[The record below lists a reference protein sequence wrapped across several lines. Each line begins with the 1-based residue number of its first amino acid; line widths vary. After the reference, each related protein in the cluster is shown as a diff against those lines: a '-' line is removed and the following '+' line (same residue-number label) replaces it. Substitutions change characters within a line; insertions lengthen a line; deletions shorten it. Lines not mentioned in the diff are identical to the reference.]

1 MKLKAIA
8 FLALAFVSASA
19 QAKGGLVVH
28 FTITKTD
35 GNSVTT
41 YTNGVLM
48 RLTEASTF
56 TFPGQYQ
63 VLLEARAAGD
73 GAENLIVTVKDLSSG
88 KPVYAGSG
96 AAKVQVG
103 KSATIPFHQLA
114 RASASYKVFV
124 DTSYGRL
131 PESAN

>member
-8 FLALAFVSASA
+8 FLALVFVCAFA
-19 QAKGGLVVH
+19 QAEDGLVVH
-28 FTITKTD
+28 FTISKTA

-63 VLLEARAAGD
+63 ILLEARAAGD
-73 GAENLIVTVKDLSSG
+73 GAENLVVTVKDLSSG
-88 KPVYAGSG
+88 KAVYAGSG
-96 AAKVQVG
+96 AANVQVG
-103 KSATIPFHQLA
+103 RSATIPFHQLA
-114 RASASYKVFV
+114 RASANYKVFV
-124 DTSYGRL
+124 DTSYGQL
-131 PESAN
+131 PKSAN